1 MGTIYVSIVIY
12 IIQLF
17 LIDFLYKVSDAIN
30 KDNWILLFL
39 TNAEAEGILNIKCK
53 KNSALVSRKQF
64 KEFYGYTHVSHAQFA
79 SSMFID
85 LKSLFDSAVL
95 TNMYLCSK

>member
-1 MGTIYVSIVIY
+1 MN
-12 IIQLF
+12 
-17 LIDFLYKVSDAIN
+17 FLYKVSDIN
-30 KDNWILLFL
+30 GNEDNWIFLFL
-39 TNAEAEGILNIKCK
+39 TNAKAKDALNIKGK

-64 KEFYGYTHVSHAQFA
+64 KEFYGYTHASRAQFA

-95 TNMYLCSK
+95 THMYLCSR

>member
-1 MGTIYVSIVIY
+1 M
-12 IIQLF
+12 
-17 LIDFLYKVSDAIN
+17 DFLYKVSDIN
-30 KDNWILLFL
+30 ENEDNWIFLFL
-39 TNAEAEGILNIKCK
+39 TNAEAKDALNIKGK

-64 KEFYGYTHVSHAQFA
+64 KKFYGYTHASRAQFA

-95 TNMYLCSK
+95 THMYLCSR